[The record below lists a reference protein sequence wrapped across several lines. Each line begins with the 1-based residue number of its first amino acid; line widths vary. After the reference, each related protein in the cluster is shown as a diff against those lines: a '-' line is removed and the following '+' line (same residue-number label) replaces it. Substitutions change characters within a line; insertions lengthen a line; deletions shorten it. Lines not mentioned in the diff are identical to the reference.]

1 MIYQPP
7 KYHSN
12 SFSHF
17 LQLHSSINN
26 NSTNNNNN
34 NNRQN
39 QQSPSDDDPNDSKLD
54 MNDDTT
60 SNASN
65 TSLEVVNESMGKSFT
80 IAAILGLKKN
90 SNLQSRGHCDLDD
103 NATSIMNDYNSNFH
117 SNIINLTKS
126 HSKLF
131 QKFDNNDNHRNSY
144 MLGVASTEHS
154 QMEQQQCNASMY
166 ENNTT
171 NSSYQE
177 HHHLHKQQQ
186 THNINSEFNA
196 NYSRNSNI
204 IVDDTTNPV
213 MRNHLHHHHHH
224 HSANL
229 LNKTFN
235 RERGGNGNGRVGG
248 KIYTIFF

>member
-1 MIYQPP
+1 MIQSNKMIYQPP
-7 KYHSN
+7 KYHHSN

-17 LQLHSSINN
+17 LQLHSSISN
-26 NSTNNNNN
+26 NSA
-34 NNRQN
+34 NR
-39 QQSPSDDDPNDSKLD
+39 QQSPTVDDDQNDSKLD
-54 MNDDTT
+54 MHDDTA

-90 SNLQSRGHCDLDD
+90 STLQSRGQHNHCELDE
-103 NATSIMNDYNSNFH
+103 NAANIMNDYNSNFH

-131 QKFDNNDNHRNSY
+131 QKFDNNDNHRHNY
-144 MLGVASTEHS
+144 MLAPASSEHS
-154 QMEQQQCNASMY
+154 QMEQQCNAGNMF

-177 HHHLHKQQQ
+177 HHHLHKQ
-186 THNINSEFNA
+186 HNINSEFNV
-196 NYSRNSNI
+196 NYNRNSNV
-204 IVDDTTNPV
+204 VDDATNPAL
-213 MRNHLHHHHHH
+213 RNHLHH

-229 LNKTFN
+229 LNKAFS
-235 RERGGNGNGRVGG
+235 RERGGGSAANSGRMGG
-248 KIYTIFF
+248 V